1 MLPSHLPLMT
11 INYSRKSG
19 FTRNVKT
26 HHIQHR
32 RQREGQENLQRE
44 GITGPLTSVTMEVN
58 FASLKLTWLLSCGVQ
73 LASSIRLHARC
84 SVGGNGGGEGWR
96 EGKTGISRSNIMLR
110 QNSYFATVVGKK
122 VTKTVSTNSTVYNNS
137 DSAVQGHDGKVL
149 HAVCV

>member
-1 MLPSHLPLMT
+1 MS
-11 INYSRKSG
+11 N
-19 FTRNVKT
+19 
-26 HHIQHR
+26 
-32 RQREGQENLQRE
+32 
-44 GITGPLTSVTMEVN
+44 
-58 FASLKLTWLLSCGVQ
+58 WL
-73 LASSIRLHARC
+73 RC

-137 DSAVQGHDGKVL
+137 DSTVQGRDGKVL